1 LDVLGRLTS
10 RTVTGDAAAE
20 TFSYDAISRLTGHT
34 SDLGSFTLGYL
45 GQTSQITSRALTG
58 TSLATSRGYS
68 SNTGDR
74 RLASLST
81 AGLSSG
87 QYSTFNFTTNAENQ
101 ITGQTQTSDASV
113 AYPPS
118 TLSQSASYN
127 NLNQL
132 TNLSGQSL
140 SWDADGNLTSDGTR
154 TYTWDAENRLAGISY
169 ASGEAISFV
178 YDALGRRIQTSTTP
192 AGGGTAAAIVQLWCG
207 WKLCQ
212 TYTMINPLNA
222 VLSKEYYAEGE
233 YAPGSPAISSY
244 YAPDQIGSVRRAF
257 QTSGASPTYDYD
269 PYGNPL
275 QSTAPVTDFNYAG
288 TFYNAASGLYLAT
301 RRPYDPV
308 SGRWLSRDPI
318 GEAGDPL
325 GNLYAYV
332 GGDPVDISDPSGRC
346 PWCIAAIIGA
356 GIGGGIEAWEQVHEY
371 GRICSLGS
379 VFAQAGIWGLAGA
392 TGFIGGEALE
402 GASVALR
409 LGYQAYNGA
418 KFGLV
423 SGAVGAAMDGLTGP
437 AALQHIES
445 TTIGG
450 AVGGAVG
457 EALGGDVAAVVGGST
472 GKSFGDVLGPVTGAV
487 VDQGVEG
494 LIPDSAEQSNNSK

>member
-1 LDVLGRLTS
+1 MDVLGRLTS

-301 RRPYDPV
+301 HRPYDPV

-332 GGDPVDISDPSGRC
+332 ADDPVHWEDPWGLWRYSQSTGAMTDLNGNTVGTGYSGNGQGLNNPSMQNEPGVGPIPQGSYNIGPQQNNVTGSGTRLRQSMRLTPNPANEMYGRSGFLIHGDNRYRNNSASEGCIIFPPDIRS
-346 PWCIAAIIGA
+346 IIG
-356 GIGGGIEAWEQVHEY
+356 
-371 GRICSLGS
+371 
-379 VFAQAGIWGLAGA
+379 
-392 TGFIGGEALE
+392 
-402 GASVALR
+402 
-409 LGYQAYNGA
+409 N
-418 KFGLV
+418 
-423 SGAVGAAMDGLTGP
+423 SGDHTLT
-437 AALQHIES
+437 
-445 TTIGG
+445 
-450 AVGGAVG
+450 
-457 EALGGDVAAVVGGST
+457 VV
-472 GKSFGDVLGPVTGAV
+472 P
-487 VDQGVEG
+487 
-494 LIPDSAEQSNNSK
+494 